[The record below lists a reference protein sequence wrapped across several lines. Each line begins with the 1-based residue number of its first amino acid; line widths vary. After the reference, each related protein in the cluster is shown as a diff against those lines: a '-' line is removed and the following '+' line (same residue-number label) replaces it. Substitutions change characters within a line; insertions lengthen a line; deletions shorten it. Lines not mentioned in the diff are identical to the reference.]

1 MYIDSSLRLAEMELA
16 ERRRKA
22 ERFRMVREARKDWGR
37 PRVHGLTAIFDGL
50 RAGGS
55 FQRLTRVFRPA

>member
-22 ERFRMVREARKDWGR
+22 ERFRMVREARKDWGNR
-37 PRVHGLTAIFDGL
+37 ASTA
-50 RAGGS
+50 
-55 FQRLTRVFRPA
+55 

>member
-22 ERFRMVREARKDWGR
+22 ERFRMVREAREEWGR
-37 PRVHGLTAIFDGL
+37 PRVYRLTAILDSL
-50 RAGGS
+50 RAGSS